1 MYNEAQVQRYILSKR
16 PQGVIIDTNI
26 LLLLLIGNYKADF
39 IKNCSLFKDSG
50 QNYTIDDFEL
60 LKRLI
65 NYFSNKLIITPQ
77 ILAEISNLSITNN
90 KGEFKN
96 EAMIYLQSVVNLL
109 KKVEERH
116 QQAECLW
123 GMQLEVLGRFG
134 FTDMTIYELAK
145 GSGMPV
151 LTDEFDL
158 HIYLEKEG
166 IPNIKFQNIKN
177 SQLGFTSIP

>member
-1 MYNEAQVQRYILSKR
+1 MHNEEEVQRYIFSKR
-16 PQGVIIDTNI
+16 PQGVIVDTNI

-39 IKNCSLFKDSG
+39 IKNCSLFKNNG

-77 ILAEISNLSITNN
+77 ILAEISNLSITKN
-90 KGEFKN
+90 KGVFKN

-109 KKVEERH
+109 KEAEERH

-151 LTDEFDL
+151 LTDELAL
-158 HIYLEKEG
+158 HIYLEEKG

-177 SQLGFTSIP
+177 SQLRYSLIR